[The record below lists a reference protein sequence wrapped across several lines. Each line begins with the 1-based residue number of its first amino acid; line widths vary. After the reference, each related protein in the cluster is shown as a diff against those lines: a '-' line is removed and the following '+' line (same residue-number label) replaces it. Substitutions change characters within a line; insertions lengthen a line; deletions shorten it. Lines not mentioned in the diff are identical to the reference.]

1 MNIRNTTRFSKEAYY
16 ALNKTLSS
24 KIYIACIVFEIVL
37 GVLAAFIMIKDKD
50 LLKGGIIIL
59 MMLAYPFVLFAIMN
73 GQIRKNYEINKL
85 TFQDMIY
92 EYEFTDTNV
101 NVHVTN
107 KNTENHSSLTYQ
119 AIYKVTETANH
130 LFIFISSNQAFIV
143 SKDTF
148 DNEECLKKVI
158 DKIKKENIKYNY
170 KKVNVKVK

>member
-92 EYEFTDTNV
+92 EYEYTDTKV

-143 SKDTF
+143 SKDTIE
-148 DNEECLKKVI
+148 NEECLKEVI
-158 DKIKKENIKYNY
+158 DKIKKEKIKYNY
-170 KKVNVKVK
+170 K

>member
-73 GQIRKNYEINKL
+73 GQIRKNYEINNGLVRREPDARL
-85 TFQDMIY
+85 TFSGHHEI
-92 EYEFTDTNV
+92 
-101 NVHVTN
+101 
-107 KNTENHSSLTYQ
+107 
-119 AIYKVTETANH
+119 
-130 LFIFISSNQAFIV
+130 
-143 SKDTF
+143 
-148 DNEECLKKVI
+148 LK
-158 DKIKKENIKYNY
+158 
-170 KKVNVKVK
+170 

>member
-119 AIYKVTETANH
+119 AIYKVPETANH
-130 LFIFISSNQAFIV
+130 LYIFISSNQAFIV

-148 DNEECLKKVI
+148 DNEECLKEVI

-170 KKVNVKVK
+170 KKVNVKV

>member
-1 MNIRNTTRFSKEAYY
+1 
-16 ALNKTLSS
+16 
-24 KIYIACIVFEIVL
+24 
-37 GVLAAFIMIKDKD
+37 
-50 LLKGGIIIL
+50 
-59 MMLAYPFVLFAIMN
+59 
-73 GQIRKNYEINKL
+73 
-85 TFQDMIY
+85 MIY

-148 DNEECLKKVI
+148 DNEECLKEVI